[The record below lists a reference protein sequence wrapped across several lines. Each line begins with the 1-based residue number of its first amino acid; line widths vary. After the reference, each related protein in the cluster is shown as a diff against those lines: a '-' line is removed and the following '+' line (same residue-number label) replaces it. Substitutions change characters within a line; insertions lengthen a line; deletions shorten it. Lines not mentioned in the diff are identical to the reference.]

1 MGTKIRDL
9 TATTSVGANDFLVV
23 AKSDNTTKKIS
34 GANLTSSLGG
44 GGVGEL
50 YIYSAGIGNMSAKS
64 YQTYVDTASSPKQA
78 YDTSKTLYLQPFA
91 SGQVLAGNVNSLI
104 KLNTPPNMA
113 ATIGNITGASTAG
126 ALSAWT
132 YNGFVY
138 VGYEA
143 HNAGGSQPLVTSP
156 FVLIQV

>member
-44 GGVGEL
+44 GGSGEL
-50 YIYSAGIGNMSAKS
+50 YIYSAAIGNMSAQT

-91 SGQVLAGNVNSLI
+91 SGGVLSAANSLI
-104 KLNTPPNMA
+104 ALTTPSNMA
-113 ATIGNITGASTAG
+113 AGITNITGAGGAG
-126 ALSAWT
+126 ALSAWL

-143 HNAGGSQPLVTSP
+143 HNAGGSAPLVSSP